1 MYTLDSLGLNYG
13 IGGYT
18 VRIQR
23 PEAKSRFRS
32 PYIFPL
38 LEASHRN
45 KIFFTTKIALLMCPH
60 SRPKYSATFLWS
72 YNFSFR
78 YYSTIQKSK
87 EYEKNGRSETSGEV
101 RKMNV

>member
-1 MYTLDSLGLNYG
+1 MSRTVNGQFWIYIRNEFCDLPSIMYTLDSLGLNYG

-32 PYIFPL
+32 PYIFQL

-45 KIFFTTKIALLMCPH
+45 KIFFTTKIAVGNKIVLFSL
-60 SRPKYSATFLWS
+60 FL
-72 YNFSFR
+72 
-78 YYSTIQKSK
+78 
-87 EYEKNGRSETSGEV
+87 
-101 RKMNV
+101 